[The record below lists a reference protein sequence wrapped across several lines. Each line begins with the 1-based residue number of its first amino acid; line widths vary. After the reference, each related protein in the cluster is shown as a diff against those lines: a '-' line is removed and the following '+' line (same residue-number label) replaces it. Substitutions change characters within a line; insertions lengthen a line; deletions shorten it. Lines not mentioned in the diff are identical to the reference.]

1 MTVLVTGQ
9 LAEDLGAVISD
20 LETLFGTLNEDLLVL
35 H

>member
-9 LAEDLGAVISD
+9 LAEYLGAVISD